1 MKGFELGVS
10 GGEAILLS
18 YTTTTIDLEQFPA
31 KATFS
36 SHSTVYIPATEADS
50 CQLGHWKE
58 ARGIAVGDL
67 CLRRCR

>member
-36 SHSTVYIPATEADS
+36 SHSTGYIPATEADS
-50 CQLGHWKE
+50 CQLGH
-58 ARGIAVGDL
+58 
-67 CLRRCR
+67 